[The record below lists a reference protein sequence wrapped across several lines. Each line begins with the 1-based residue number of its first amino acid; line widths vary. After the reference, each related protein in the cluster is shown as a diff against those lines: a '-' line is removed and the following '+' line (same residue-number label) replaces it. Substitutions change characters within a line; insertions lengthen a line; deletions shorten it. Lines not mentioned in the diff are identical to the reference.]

1 MQLQREAVHI
11 EARKRDFSFGRR
23 FANSMIG
30 AGEATRP
37 ELVAVKNG
45 PEGREEIYTRD
56 FLKLHTHPLEF
67 MEGIDGESGLE
78 ALDDVSNFLTH
89 WGYEQEGQG
98 TFWYQ
103 RFFWRPYTPPQGLTE
118 GDPQLISALNDFLRG
133 NPYNNHALAAAAFYN
148 LIQGNTEWAAQ
159 YAESSLRMNSI
170 NVIAITVLGYAQS
183 GMGHRVEARALAQEA
198 ISLAP
203 GFEFPEQLL
212 KTLR

>member
-11 EARKRDFSFGRR
+11 EARKRDFAFGRR

-45 PEGREEIYTRD
+45 PEGREEICTRE

-67 MEGIDGESGLE
+67 MEGIDSKSGLE
-78 ALDDVSNFLTH
+78 ALDYISNFLTL

-98 TFWYQ
+98 SFWYQ
-103 RFFWRPYTPPQGLTE
+103 RLYWRPYTPPQRLTE

-148 LIQGNTEWAAQ
+148 LNDGNMEWATQ
-159 YAESSLRMNSI
+159 YAEASLRMNSI
-170 NVIAITVLGYAQS
+170 NVIATTVLGFAQS
-183 GMGHRVEARALAQEA
+183 RTGHREEARALAQKA
-198 ISLAP
+198 IDLAP

-212 KTLR
+212 KTL